1 MKLTVVGSSGS
12 YPGPDSPASCYLLTA
27 RHQGRDFNILL
38 DLGNGALGALQRHL
52 DPAVVDA
59 VLITH
64 LHADHCLDLC
74 GFYVLRKYHPLGAMP
89 QIPVWGP
96 KRTPRR
102 LARAYGLSPEPGMRE
117 EFDFRRYPKES
128 FQVGPFKVTA
138 RRVNHPVPAYALRV
152 EADGKALAYSG
163 DTGPCDA
170 LTETANQADVF
181 LCEASFVEGGDNPP
195 DLHLTGAEAA
205 SIAAQA
211 GAKTLLLTHIP
222 PWHDARVVLSEAHGH
237 FAGALSLAEVGRTYQ
252 L

>member
-1 MKLTVVGSSGS
+1 MKLTVVGNSGS

-52 DPAVVDA
+52 DPAAVDA

-128 FQVGPFKVTA
+128 FQVSPS
-138 RRVNHPVPAYALRV
+138 R
-152 EADGKALAYSG
+152 
-163 DTGPCDA
+163 
-170 LTETANQADVF
+170 
-181 LCEASFVEGGDNPP
+181 
-195 DLHLTGAEAA
+195 
-205 SIAAQA
+205 
-211 GAKTLLLTHIP
+211 
-222 PWHDARVVLSEAHGH
+222 
-237 FAGALSLAEVGRTYQ
+237 
-252 L
+252 